1 MSAFISGNMMGRVKV
16 VGPRI
21 QSQFPKAVPF
31 WCTAHRLNRC
41 IVAAPNI
48 QMVHNIMG
56 FADKVICFIKLFHL
70 LQLNKTRLKR
80 FLEEGQIVC
89 FNSLT

>member
-1 MSAFISGNMMGRVKV
+1 MGKLKG

-41 IVAAPNI
+41 IVAATNI
-48 QMVHNIMG
+48 QMVRNMMG
-56 FADKVICFIKLFHL
+56 FADKVI
-70 LQLNKTRLKR
+70 T
-80 FLEEGQIVC
+80 FLIC
-89 FNSLT
+89 Y